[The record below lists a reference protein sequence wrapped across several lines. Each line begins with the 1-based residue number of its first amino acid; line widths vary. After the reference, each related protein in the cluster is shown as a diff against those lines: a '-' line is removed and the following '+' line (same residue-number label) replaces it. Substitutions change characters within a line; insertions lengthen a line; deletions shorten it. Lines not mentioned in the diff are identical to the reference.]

1 MDGSI
6 LHHTLSRI
14 SLEKTATSPVNDLP
28 LTFQL
33 SILASTAE
41 SVTRAYID
49 SLNAYDNDG
58 IVTHVTEKFRQSAI
72 DQAFIANNLGSQ
84 MRIEKLI
91 AGNLC
96 NDVGCHVDVTAR
108 TSGSQMAGNG
118 AIEIELTYVVKFVNG
133 AALVDD
139 VLN

>member
-1 MDGSI
+1 
-6 LHHTLSRI
+6 
-14 SLEKTATSPVNDLP
+14 
-28 LTFQL
+28 
-33 SILASTAE
+33 
-41 SVTRAYID
+41 
-49 SLNAYDNDG
+49 
-58 IVTHVTEKFRQSAI
+58 
-72 DQAFIANNLGSQ
+72 

-108 TSGSQMAGNG
+108 TSGSQMASNG

>member
-14 SLEKTATSPVNDLP
+14 SLEKTATSPTNDLP

-49 SLNAYDNDG
+49 SLNAYANDR
-58 IVTHVTEKFRQSAI
+58 IVAHVTDQLRSGGI
-72 DQAFIANNLGSQ
+72 DQASIANNLSSQ

-96 NDVGCHVDVTAR
+96 DDVGCHVDVIAR
-108 TSGSQMAGNG
+108 TSVSQMASNG
-118 AIEIELTYVVKFVNG
+118 G
-133 AALVDD
+133 H
-139 VLN
+139 

>member
-1 MDGSI
+1 
-6 LHHTLSRI
+6 
-14 SLEKTATSPVNDLP
+14 P

-58 IVTHVTEKFRQSAI
+58 IVTHVTEKLRQSAI
-72 DQAFIANNLGSQ
+72 DQAFIAKNLGSQ

-96 NDVGCHVDVTAR
+96 DDVMTLVVMWMSPLGPAAVKWPAPGD
-108 TSGSQMAGNG
+108 
-118 AIEIELTYVVKFVNG
+118 IEIELTY
-133 AALVDD
+133 AS
-139 VLN
+139 